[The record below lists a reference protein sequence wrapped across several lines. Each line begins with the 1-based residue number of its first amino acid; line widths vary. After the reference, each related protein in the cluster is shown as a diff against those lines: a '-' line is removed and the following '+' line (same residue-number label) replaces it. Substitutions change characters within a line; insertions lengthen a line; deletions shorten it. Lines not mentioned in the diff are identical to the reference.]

1 VPGCPLAALTAS
13 LDGVATVLPLANIVV
28 MVFKFD

>member
-1 VPGCPLAALTAS
+1 MDSYLFLKT
-13 LDGVATVLPLANIVV
+13 LLPLANIAV